1 MLLTHEDKINN
12 IMNEIDWSNVSF
24 TSTNGAYNL
33 RFDIIERI
41 IWDRLPTQLKDR
53 PVGLEKFI

>member
-1 MLLTHEDKINN
+1 MR
-12 IMNEIDWSNVSF
+12 F
-24 TSTNGAYNL
+24 L

>member
-1 MLLTHEDKINN
+1 
-12 IMNEIDWSNVSF
+12 MNEIDWSNVSF